1 MLTKI
6 FSLLTRPL
14 QLEALAVL
22 VASLVMAAVE
32 VVGVGSIF
40 WFIKLVAEPTI
51 IQENEWLARVYRD
64 YGFTDT
70 KEFLI
75 VGGLALLAIILFRN
89 AFAAFALWLRTHF
102 VNVANLAIS
111 NRLLGSYLRRP
122 YAYFLATNSARL
134 SNNVLVEVSNV
145 VNGVIMP
152 TATLVS
158 DGAVAIAMLALLVWH
173 DPLLATSVT
182 MVMGVLF
189 ATIYLL
195 VRSRLGHM
203 GALRKRANDGRFKAT
218 NEAFAGIKEVK
229 FLGREQYFEEGYA
242 YWHRIFARLH
252 VVSALINQLP
262 RFGIEA
268 LAFGGMMVILVYT
281 IAQTDRVSETVGVLA
296 LYGAA
301 AYRLM
306 PSLNRILSALTSMRF
321 NRAVVDI
328 ICADIEEGERVA
340 VERAD
345 RVEPLPFER
354 EIRLRDVSFKYP
366 SGDREVLSSFSL
378 CIPRNLSVGLVGP
391 TGAGKSTVVDVILG
405 LLYPSQGTLEV
416 DGRPVTPATLASWQ
430 ASVSYVP
437 QHIFLTDDTVL
448 RNIAFGM
455 PDHEIDREAAIEAAK
470 LAHIHDVIV
479 GELPDGYDTT
489 LGERGVRLSGGQR
502 QRIGIARALY
512 RRPKLLVMDE
522 ATSALDG
529 ITEAVISEAVADL
542 AGNMAMIIIAHRLST
557 VRQCDVLYLMEGGR
571 IVAEGTFDELM
582 STNTTF
588 RAMARQVS

>member
-1 MLTKI
+1 MLTK
-6 FSLLTRPL
+6 LLKLLNKRL
-14 QLEALAVL
+14 QFEALTVL
-22 VASLVMAAVE
+22 VTSLIMAVVE

-40 WFIKLVAEPTI
+40 WFIKLIAEPSI
-51 IQENEWLARVYRD
+51 VHENKWLSWFYEA
-64 YGFTDT
+64 YGFSET

-75 VGGLALLAIILFRN
+75 AFGFALLAIILFRN
-89 AFAAFALWLRTHF
+89 VFAAFALWLRTHF
-102 VNVANLAIS
+102 VNFANMAIS
-111 NRLLGSYLRRP
+111 TRLLSSYLRRP
-122 YAYFLATNSARL
+122 YAYFLATNSTKL

-145 VNGVIMP
+145 VTGAIMP
-152 TATLVS
+152 TATLVA
-158 DGAVAIAMLALLVWH
+158 DGAVAGAMLALLVWH

-182 MVMGVLF
+182 TVMGALF
-189 ATIYLL
+189 AAIYLL
-195 VRSRLGHM
+195 ARSRLGHM
-203 GALRKRANDGRFKAT
+203 GALRKIAGDGRFKVT

-229 FLGREQYFEEGYA
+229 FFGREQYFEESYA
-242 YWHRIFARLH
+242 YWHRLFARLY
-252 VVSALINQLP
+252 VISTLINQLP
-262 RFGIEA
+262 RFAIEA
-268 LAFGGMMVILVYT
+268 LAFGGMMVIIVYT
-281 IAQTDRVSETVGVLA
+281 MAQNDKVSETVGVLA

-306 PSLNRILSALTSMRF
+306 PSLNRLLSALTTMRF

-328 ICADIEEGERVA
+328 IFADVEKGEWIA
-340 VERAD
+340 VEHAD

-354 EIRLRDVSFKYP
+354 EIRLCDVSFMYAG
-366 SGDREVLSSFSL
+366 SDRDVLTSFSL
-378 CIPRNLSVGLVGP
+378 CIPRNVSVGLVGP
-391 TGAGKSTVVDVILG
+391 TGAGKSTLVDIILG

-416 DGRPVTPATLASWQ
+416 DGRPVTPETLASWQ

-455 PDHEIDREAAIEAAK
+455 PDQEIDREAAIEAAK

-479 GELPDGYDTT
+479 SELPDGYDTI

-502 QRIGIARALY
+502 QRVGIARALY

-542 AGNMAMIIIAHRLST
+542 AGNMTLIIIAHRLST
-557 VRQCDVLYLMEGGR
+557 VRDCDIIYVLDKGR
-571 IVAEGTFDELM
+571 IAAQGTYDELM
-582 STNTTF
+582 KTSTTF
-588 RAMARQVS
+588 RAMARHVG